1 MLKNIFFIL
10 VLIFSVF
17 FQVNWANAACSWTA
31 EECAERQAASD
42 ARKAATEEGIRA
54 DAAAYDAKKSAS
66 SSSDPVSESAKS
78 ITAPPSTK
86 VTKMADG
93 SVSRTVTIPGNDAYS
108 VGTITR
114 PDGTVD
120 KVTTFKGADGSV
132 VTELTRPDGT
142 TVSATKDADGNYS
155 WEWSAAWAAAL
166 MENGAEQ
173 IITITSEKVPGASC
187 ECIAEWGCYV
197 DVAKRKYE
205 CTSGKGLSGFQRT
218 FAEIIRYV
226 INIVLLLGVL
236 AVAGLG
242 IAWSFAGGDDIKMKS
257 TLKKWAINIIV
268 WLIILFMFGYI
279 LRFLA
284 PWVYE

>member
-1 MLKNIFFIL
+1 MQSNLFIKSFLIGAFFLWSI
-10 VLIFSVF
+10 SVWF
-17 FQVNWANAACSWTA
+17 A
-31 EECAERQAASD
+31 E
-42 ARKAATEEGIRA
+42 
-54 DAAAYDAKKSAS
+54 
-66 SSSDPVSESAKS
+66 DPVNSEVTKMLSTP
-78 ITAPPSTK
+78 TAK

-114 PDGTVD
+114 SDGTVD

-142 TVSATKDADGNYS
+142 TASATKAADGTYS
-155 WEWSAAWAAAL
+155 WEWSAVWAAAL

-218 FAEIIRYV
+218 FAEIIRYA